1 MLIAV
6 ALSCLASIC
15 PAIADD
21 KNPDTNDCPNATMD
35 VDDDPTKGLG
45 SWIWASKTLDRQ
57 TCQFWRSLEIPS
69 GATVTHARLKMTVD
83 NEYYLLLDGR
93 DLGRGCEWHELFDY
107 DVTFLLSPGKH
118 VLAVNAYNAS
128 SFAGMIFGL
137 QIDLAD
143 GRTMEIKSDE
153 NWRIVPDGVQGWET
167 KTEAPDTWMPATIVA
182 PLGGSPWWKQPS
194 KVNLM
199 PTLLPITRFFWQT
212 GWFQISLLSICAIAI
227 VVSFRLIGQL
237 AIHRRERWLLQ
248 KERARIARDI
258 HDDLGSRMTQLV
270 LHGEVAQSELPVE
283 SAMRSQLERICQDAR
298 EVLSTMDEILWG
310 LNPKRDT
317 FDDFASYVCGYAQGF
332 LKSTQMQ
339 CLFDVAPEMMA
350 VPVELPF
357 RRALLMAVKE
367 TLNNAVKYSEATEVI
382 LHISCRAQK
391 LVVVVLDNGK
401 GFDPNKPKPG
411 RNGLTYMAQR
421 MEEVG
426 GHCLVASRPA
436 QGCRVE
442 LSVPLNHRSPWGTWG
457 WVLEPKQ
464 VSEQAAKS
472 NPLEA
477 N

>member
-1 MLIAV
+1 MFETNETGAACVAV
-6 ALSCLASIC
+6 E
-15 PAIADD
+15 D
-21 KNPDTNDCPNATMD
+21 NPTNT
-35 VDDDPTKGLG
+35 LG
-45 SWIWASKTLDRQ
+45 SWIWASTTYDRQ
-57 TCQFWRSLEIPS
+57 TCQFWRAFEIP
-69 GATVTHARLKMTVD
+69 TNVVHARLKMTVD

-93 DLGRGCEWHELFDY
+93 ELGRGGEWRELFDY
-107 DVTFLLSPGKH
+107 DVTYLLAPGKH
-118 VLAVNAYNAS
+118 VLAVKAYNAS
-128 SFAGMIFGL
+128 SFAGMVFGL
-137 QIDLAD
+137 RIDLAG
-143 GRTMEIKSDE
+143 GRTMEIKSDQS
-153 NWRIVPDGVQGWET
+153 WRIVPDAERDWE
-167 KTEAPDTWMPATIVA
+167 KRTELRDDWEAATIVA
-182 PLGGSPWWKQPS
+182 PLGADPWWTKPAR
-194 KVNLM
+194 VNPM
-199 PTLLPITRFFWQT
+199 PTLLPLTLFFWQT
-212 GWFQISLLSICAIAI
+212 GWFQISLLSICAIA
-227 VVSFRLIGQL
+227 VLVSMRLIGQL

-270 LHGEVAQSELPVE
+270 LHGEVAQSDLPPD
-283 SAMRSQLERICQDAR
+283 SPMRSQLEKICQDAR
-298 EVLSTMDEILWG
+298 DVLSTMDEVLWG

-367 TLNNAVKYSEATEVI
+367 TLNNAVKYSEATEV
-382 LHISCRAQK
+382 LLQISCHAQK

-401 GFDPNKPKPG
+401 GFDPTKPKPG

-436 QGCRVE
+436 HGCRVE
-442 LSVPLNHRSPWGTWG
+442 LSVPLNHRLPWRTWG
-457 WVLEPKQ
+457 WVLEPNQ
-464 VSEQAAKS
+464 SSEQSAKS

>member
-1 MLIAV
+1 MANDIEPVTNQTAECAMIL
-6 ALSCLASIC
+6 
-15 PAIADD
+15 DD
-21 KNPDTNDCPNATMD
+21 NPTS
-35 VDDDPTKGLG
+35 GLG
-45 SWIWASKTLDRQ
+45 SWIWTSMTFDRQ
-57 TCQFWRSLEIPS
+57 TCQLWRSFEIPPD
-69 GATVTHARLKMTVD
+69 AQVTHAQIKMTVD
-83 NEYYLLLDGR
+83 NEYYLHLDGR
-93 DLGRGCEWHELFDY
+93 EVGRGGEWRELFDY
-107 DVTFLLSPGKH
+107 DVTSLLSPGKH

-143 GRTMEIKSDE
+143 GRTMEIKSDST
-153 NWRIVPDGVQGWET
+153 WRIVPDGAKKWET
-167 KTEAPDTWMPATIVA
+167 RTEALDSWKPATVIA
-182 PLGGSPWWKQPS
+182 PLGSDPWWKKPG
-194 KVNLM
+194 KVNSM
-199 PTLLPITRFFWQT
+199 PTLLPITLSFWQT
-212 GWFQISLLSICAIAI
+212 GWFQISLLSICTIATL
-227 VVSFRLIGQL
+227 VSFRLIGQL

-270 LHGEVAQSELPVE
+270 LHGEVAQSELPVN
-283 SAMRSQLERICQDAR
+283 SALRPQLERICQDAR

-332 LKSTQMQ
+332 LRSTQMQ

-350 VPVELPF
+350 VAVELPF

-367 TLNNAVKYSEATEVI
+367 TLNNAVKYSEASEVL
-382 LHISCRAQK
+382 LHISCRGQK
-391 LVVVVLDNGK
+391 LVVVVSDNGK
-401 GFDPNKPKPG
+401 GFDATRPKPG

-442 LSVPLNHRSPWGTWG
+442 LSVPLNHRSAWGTWG

-464 VSEQAAKS
+464 ASEQTARS